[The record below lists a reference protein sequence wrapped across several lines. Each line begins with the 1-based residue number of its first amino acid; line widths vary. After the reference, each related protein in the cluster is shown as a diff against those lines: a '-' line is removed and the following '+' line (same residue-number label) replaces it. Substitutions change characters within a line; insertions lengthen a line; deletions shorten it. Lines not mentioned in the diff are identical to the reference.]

1 MSSAATGES
10 VFQVQLPEFAGPL
23 DLLLYLVRKH
33 ELDVTQVPL
42 VAIVEQFLRYLEET
56 DQLDVNAAGDVLELV
71 TLLAEIKAQR
81 ILPREEEQ
89 ETLLPEEP
97 QEQLVEHLLRYK
109 QFRDLAG
116 LLEERAQAWQQQ
128 VPRQANDWDQVE
140 PDPAEQ
146 PIQELEIWDLV
157 SALARLSKNNQPPP
171 ATNIVYDET
180 PIEAYMEQIVVR
192 VESQGRLAFTQ
203 LFRARMHKSA
213 LVGMFLAMME
223 LLRRRALRVEQEHI
237 FGEIWLLPGEDP
249 WGWQATMP
257 VESPQ
262 EAHQGPQGPAQ
273 ESSSE

>member
-1 MSSAATGES
+1 MNAPIACES

-33 ELDVTQVPL
+33 ELDAASVPL
-42 VAIVEQFLRYLEET
+42 TQIVEQFLQYLENCE
-56 DQLDVNAAGDVLELV
+56 QLDVNEAGDVLELV

-81 ILPREEEQ
+81 LLPRQEENDAS
-89 ETLLPEEP
+89 LVEEP
-97 QEQLVEHLLRYK
+97 KEHLVEHLLRYK

-128 VPRQANDWDQVE
+128 VPRLATDWDQVA
-140 PDPAEQ
+140 PDPTEQ

-171 ATNIVYDET
+171 STNIVYDET

-192 VESQGRLAFTQ
+192 VQSRGRLAFSQ
-203 LFRARMHKSA
+203 LFRRGMHKSA
-213 LVGMFLAMME
+213 LVGLFLAMME
-223 LLRRRALRVEQEHI
+223 LLRRRALRVEQHRI
-237 FGEIWLLPGEDP
+237 FGEIWLVPGEDP

-257 VESPQ
+257 AEPAPQ
-262 EAHQGPQGPAQ
+262 KADPPT
-273 ESSSE
+273 S

>member
-42 VAIVEQFLRYLEET
+42 VAIVEQFLRYLEESR
-56 DQLDVNAAGDVLELV
+56 QLDVNAAGDVLELV

-89 ETLLPEEP
+89 EALLPEEP

-116 LLEERAQAWQQQ
+116 LLEERAQVWQQQ
-128 VPRQANDWDQVE
+128 VPRQANDWEQVE

-203 LFRARMHKSA
+203 LFRPGMHKSA

-237 FGEIWLLPGEDP
+237 FGEIWLLLGEDP

-257 VESPQ
+257 VESPHG
-262 EAHQGPQGPAQ
+262 EATGPEGPTQGVY
-273 ESSSE
+273 SE